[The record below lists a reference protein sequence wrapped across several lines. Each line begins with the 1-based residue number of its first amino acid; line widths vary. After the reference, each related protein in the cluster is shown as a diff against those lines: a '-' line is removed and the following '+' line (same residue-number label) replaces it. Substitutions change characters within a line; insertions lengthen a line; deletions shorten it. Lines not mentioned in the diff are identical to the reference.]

1 MDDLAQFEQTFFAEC
16 EELLGDLE
24 GHLMALQS
32 GEGDNNALDAVFRAI
47 PSFKGGAGAFGFD
60 RLVAFAHI
68 FETVLDLMRDGRL
81 EPTPDSVLLVLH
93 CADILSDLVRAAQTD
108 TELPANHENEGERK
122 SVG

>member
-1 MDDLAQFEQTFFAEC
+1 
-16 EELLGDLE
+16 
-24 GHLMALQS
+24 MALQS
-32 GEGDNNALDAVFRAI
+32 GEGDNNTLNAVFRAI
-47 PSFKGGAGAFGFD
+47 HSIKGGAGAFGFD

-108 TELPANHENEGERK
+108 TEMPANRSAERRVGKEGGITCNDR
-122 SVG
+122 G